1 MIVTN
6 DFVFF
11 HKGKTGGDKFYEL
24 INKHEIFRDSI
35 IHQDYIRGKNGRN
48 INALKHS
55 SFWWLEKSN
64 YDTDCFV
71 YVLGLR
77 KLSSWILSFANHHL
91 YKLYK
96 NTDVAIKHI
105 NKQLN
110 KGLII
115 KHGSN
120 LSVKNLDIYDDWNW
134 IYADHFWSELT
145 RLKKM
150 PIFIRQE
157 YLLKD
162 FNQRIAIPYYDTA
175 LSNDYDNLIN
185 AFGKTD
191 SPFTINDIET
201 IYRNNPTWSDIERKL
216 YND

>member
-6 DFVFF
+6 DFVFL

-35 IHQDYIRGKNGRN
+35 IYQDYIQGKDGRN
-48 INALKHS
+48 INSLKHN
-55 SFWWLEKSN
+55 SFWWLERNN
-64 YDTDCFV
+64 YNTENLD
-71 YVLGLR
+71 YVMGFR

-91 YKLYK
+91 YNLYK
-96 NTDVAIKHI
+96 DTDIAIKHI

-120 LSVKNLDIYDDWNW
+120 WSVKNLDIYDDWNW
-134 IYADHFWSELT
+134 IYADHFWLELA
-145 RLKKM
+145 RFERM

-157 YLLKD
+157 YLLED
-162 FNQRIAIPYYDTA
+162 FNRKVGLPYFQTKLKQDD
-175 LSNDYDNLIN
+175 NNLIN
-185 AFGKTD
+185 NFDKSD
-191 SPFTINDIET
+191 SPFKINDIET

-216 YND
+216 YD